1 MAILANI
8 LFFALVIICVVLAYI
23 TIFTTTDGEKFNV
36 ERKQHINYIVITD
49 DYDRG
54 FSDKDEALDF
64 AALNAGTVI
73 DVESNETIADFTTI
87 DFNPF
92 TKGELTNDTK

>member
-8 LFFALVIICVVLAYI
+8 LFFVLVVICVVLTYI
-23 TIFTTTDGEKFNV
+23 TIFTTTGGEKFNV
-36 ERKQHINYIVITD
+36 ERRQNINYIVTTE

-54 FSDKDEALDF
+54 FSDKSEALDF
-64 AALNAGTVI
+64 AALHAGMVI

-92 TKGELTNDTK
+92 TKEN

>member
-8 LFFALVIICVVLAYI
+8 LFFALVVVCLVLGYI
-23 TIFTTTDGEKFNV
+23 TLFTTTGGEKFNV
-36 ERKQHINYIVITD
+36 ERKQHIDYLVITD

-54 FSDKDEALDF
+54 FSDKDEALEF
-64 AALNAGTVI
+64 AALHAGVVI
-73 DVESNETIADFTTI
+73 DVESNEEIADFTTI

-92 TKGELTNDTK
+92 TKEN

>member
-23 TIFTTTDGEKFNV
+23 TIFTTTGGEKFNV
-36 ERKQHINYIVITD
+36 ERRQNIDYIVTTE

-64 AALNAGTVI
+64 AALHAGMVI

-92 TKGELTNDTK
+92 TKEN

>member
-8 LFFALVIICVVLAYI
+8 LFFALVVICIVLAYI
-23 TIFTTTDGEKFNV
+23 TIFTTTGGEKFNV
-36 ERKQHINYIVITD
+36 ERRQNINYLVTTE

-54 FSDKDEALDF
+54 FSDKMEALEF
-64 AALNAGTVI
+64 AALHAGLVI
-73 DVESNETIADFTTI
+73 DVDSNETIANFTTI

-92 TKGELTNDTK
+92 TKEN

>member
-8 LFFALVIICVVLAYI
+8 LFFALVVICIVLAYI
-23 TIFTTTDGEKFNV
+23 TIFTTTGGEKFNV
-36 ERKQHINYIVITD
+36 ERWQNINFIVATE

-54 FSDKDEALDF
+54 FSDKAEALDF
-64 AALNAGTVI
+64 AALHAGLVI
-73 DVESNETIADFTTI
+73 DVDSNETIADFTTI

-92 TKGELTNDTK
+92 TKEN

>member
-8 LFFALVIICVVLAYI
+8 LFFALVVVCVVLAYI

-36 ERKQHINYIVITD
+36 ERKQYINYIVITD

-54 FSDKDEALDF
+54 FSDKDEALEF

-73 DVESNETIADFTTI
+73 DVESNEEIADFTTI

-92 TKGELTNDTK
+92 TKEK

>member
-1 MAILANI
+1 MVMLANI
-8 LFFALVIICVVLAYI
+8 LFFALVVVCIVLAYI
-23 TIFTTTDGEKFNV
+23 TIFTTTNGEKFNV
-36 ERKQHINYIVITD
+36 EHRQNINYLVITD

-54 FSDKDEALDF
+54 FSDKDEALEF

-73 DVESNETIADFTTI
+73 DVDSNETIADFTTI
-87 DFNPF
+87 DFNSF

>member
-8 LFFALVIICVVLAYI
+8 LFFALVVVCLVLAYI
-23 TIFTTTDGEKFNV
+23 TIFTATDGEKFNV
-36 ERKQHINYIVITD
+36 ERRQNINYIVATE

-54 FSDKDEALDF
+54 FSDKYEALDF
-64 AALNAGTVI
+64 AALHAGMVI
-73 DVESNETIADFTTI
+73 DVESNEAIADFTTI

>member
-1 MAILANI
+1 MVILANI
-8 LFFALVIICVVLAYI
+8 LFFALVVVCLVLAYI
-23 TIFTTTDGEKFNV
+23 TIFTTTGGEKFNV
-36 ERKQHINYIVITD
+36 ERKQCINYIVITD

-54 FSDKDEALDF
+54 FSDEDEALEF